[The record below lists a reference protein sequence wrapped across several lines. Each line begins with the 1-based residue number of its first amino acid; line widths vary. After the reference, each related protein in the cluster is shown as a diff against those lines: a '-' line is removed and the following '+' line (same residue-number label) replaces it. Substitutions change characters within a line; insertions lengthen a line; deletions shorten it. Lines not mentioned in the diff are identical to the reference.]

1 MHTALQSSIDKV
13 GALSAFDDKEMNW
26 NMKDKNKNAKTE
38 EKTNVM
44 RILDSKKIKYN
55 HYCYVETGE
64 TNGEK
69 VAAILGQDPAYVY
82 KTLVTVA
89 KSGANYVFV
98 IPVKEE
104 LDLKKAAKA
113 VGEKSIDMLK
123 AKELLPLTGYI
134 HGGCSPIGMKKF
146 FRTTIDGS
154 AEILD
159 KMYVSAG
166 KVGYQIEIAPADLE
180 KVIRLEYVDVTV

>member
-13 GALSAFDDKEMNW
+13 GALSAFDDKEMTW

-146 FRTTIDGS
+146 FRTTIDES
-154 AEILD
+154 AKDLD

-180 KVIRLEYVDVTV
+180 KVIRLEYADVTV

>member
-1 MHTALQSSIDKV
+1 M
-13 GALSAFDDKEMNW
+13 
-26 NMKDKNKNAKTE
+26 
-38 EKTNVM
+38 
-44 RILDSKKIKYN
+44 
-55 HYCYVETGE
+55 
-64 TNGEK
+64 
-69 VAAILGQDPAYVY
+69 
-82 KTLVTVA
+82 TVA

-134 HGGCSPIGMKKF
+134 HGGRSPIGMKKF
-146 FRTTIDGS
+146 FRTTIDAS
-154 AEILD
+154 AENLD

>member
-1 MHTALQSSIDKV
+1 
-13 GALSAFDDKEMNW
+13 
-26 NMKDKNKNAKTE
+26 MKDKRSAKTE

-123 AKELLPLTGYI
+123 SKDLLPLTGYI

-146 FRTTIDGS
+146 FRTTIDVS
-154 AEILD
+154 AQKLD

-166 KVGYQIEIAPADLE
+166 KVGYQIEIAPKDLE
-180 KVIRLEYVDVTV
+180 KVIRLEYSDVTV

>member
-13 GALSAFDDKEMNW
+13 GALSAFDDKEMTW

-89 KSGANYVFV
+89 KSGANY
-98 IPVKEE
+98 EAH
-104 LDLKKAAKA
+104 DA
-113 VGEKSIDMLK
+113 
-123 AKELLPLTGYI
+123 
-134 HGGCSPIGMKKF
+134 
-146 FRTTIDGS
+146 
-154 AEILD
+154 
-159 KMYVSAG
+159 
-166 KVGYQIEIAPADLE
+166 
-180 KVIRLEYVDVTV
+180 

>member
-1 MHTALQSSIDKV
+1 
-13 GALSAFDDKEMNW
+13 
-26 NMKDKNKNAKTE
+26 MKDKNKTSKTE

-69 VAAILGQDPAYVY
+69 VAAILGQDPTYVF

-98 IPVKEE
+98 IPVREE

-146 FRTTIDGS
+146 FRTTIDDS
-154 AEILD
+154 ARELD
-159 KMYVSAG
+159 RMYVSAG
-166 KVGYQIEIAPADLE
+166 KVGYQIEIDPADLA
-180 KVIRLEYVDVTV
+180 KVIRYEFADVTV

>member
-1 MHTALQSSIDKV
+1 
-13 GALSAFDDKEMNW
+13 
-26 NMKDKNKNAKTE
+26 MKDKNKSSKTD

-44 RILDSKKIKYN
+44 RILDSKKIKYD

-69 VAAILGQDPAYVY
+69 VAAILGQDPTYVF

-98 IPVKEE
+98 IPVGEE

-123 AKELLPLTGYI
+123 AKDLLALTGYI

-146 FRTTIDGS
+146 FRTTIDLS
-154 AEILD
+154 AKDLE

-166 KVGYQIEIAPADLE
+166 KVGYQIEIAPSDLE
-180 KVIRLEYVDVTV
+180 KVIRLEYADVTV

>member
-1 MHTALQSSIDKV
+1 M
-13 GALSAFDDKEMNW
+13 KE
-26 NMKDKNKNAKTE
+26 KKTAKTE

-55 HYCYVETGE
+55 HYCYVESGE

-69 VAAILGQDPAYVY
+69 GAAILGQDPSYVY

-98 IPVKEE
+98 IPVKKE

-113 VGEKSIDMLK
+113 VGEKSIDMLR
-123 AKELLPLTGYI
+123 AKDLLPLTGYI

-146 FRTTIDGS
+146 FRTTIDIS
-154 AEILD
+154 AKDLD
-159 KMYVSAG
+159 RMYVSAG
-166 KVGYQIEIAPADLE
+166 KVGYQIELAPSDLA
-180 KVIRLEYVDVTV
+180 KVIRYEYADVTV

>member
-134 HGGCSPIGMKKF
+134 HGGCSPISMKKF
-146 FRTTIDGS
+146 FRTTIDAS
-154 AEILD
+154 AENLD